1 MSNLKLGIIGA
12 GYIAEKHL
20 EVISKIR
27 RLKVVGITSRTFSKA
42 KKLANKFG
50 IKNIYLDYVSLFN
63 NNKLDGI
70 LILVSPEEI
79 YPVLNQIIP
88 YRIPFFVEKPPGLSF
103 FEIQKICK
111 KVNKFK
117 LKNMVGYN
125 RRYYSNFK
133 KGIKL
138 INNKGGLLG
147 LIVEGHERFW
157 KITDKVSNVNR
168 ENWLYSNSSHTIDL
182 LRFFGGE
189 IQNYS
194 INKFSFIENKGDQ
207 FSLSIKFKNNI
218 VGTYIANWYSPGG
231 WSVKL
236 FGKGV
241 TVKFEPLERG
251 FWYDK
256 NMNIHE
262 ITLDQKD
269 LIYKPGFYFQ
279 MIEFRNFLDSGVL
292 SWPGQDLQNIMNTF
306 SIIKKIV
313 DAK

>member
-1 MSNLKLGIIGA
+1 MSDIKLGIIGA

-20 EVISKIR
+20 DVISKIR
-27 RLKVVGITSRTFSKA
+27 GLKVVGITSRTIIKA
-42 KKLANKFG
+42 KKLGRKFG

-63 NNKLDGI
+63 KNKLDGV
-70 LILVSPEEI
+70 LILVSAEEI
-79 YPVLNQIIP
+79 YPVLNKIIP
-88 YRIPFFVEKPPGLSF
+88 YRIPFFVEKPPGLNF
-103 FEIQKICK
+103 FEIKKLCK
-111 KVNKFK
+111 KVKKYK

-133 KGIKL
+133 KGLKL
-138 INNKGGLLG
+138 INDKGGLLG

-157 KITDKVSNVNR
+157 KITDKISNVNR

-189 IQNYS
+189 IKDCS
-194 INKFSFIENKGDQ
+194 INKFSLIEKKGDQ

-236 FGKGV
+236 FGHGV
-241 TVKFEPLERG
+241 TVKFDPLEQG

-256 NMNIHE
+256 NMNIHK
-262 ITLDQKD
+262 ITPDKKD
-269 LIYKPGFYFQ
+269 LIYKPGFYYQ
-279 MIEFRNFLDSGVL
+279 MVEFRNFLDSGTL
-292 SWPGQDLQNIMNTF
+292 NWPGQGLQNIMNTF
-306 SIIKKIV
+306 FLIKKIIN
-313 DAK
+313 AK